1 MGHLMVVLKTLKE
14 HQLFAKYSKCDFW
27 LRSVTFL
34 GHIICSEGVE
44 VYPRKTEAVKNW
56 PRALTPTDIT
66 SFMGLSGLIVEVFAS
81 TACPLTTFTQ
91 K

>member
-1 MGHLMVVLKTLKE
+1 MNHLMVVFKILNE
-14 HQLFAKYSKCDFW
+14 HLLLSKYRICESW
-27 LRSVTFL
+27 MRSVTFL

-56 PRALTPTDIT
+56 PRALTPTEIT